1 PLGDGRID
9 ALFKGVQSI
18 TNKPITTIMYSHY
31 HLDHLGGGN
40 QLVDLIK
47 KNYPKVDKIRVIAS
61 QTVADKINQH
71 A

>member
-1 PLGDGRID
+1 MVVLMRF
-9 ALFKGVQSI
+9 LKVQSI

-47 KNYPKVDKIRVIAS
+47 KNYQK
-61 QTVADKINQH
+61 
-71 A
+71 